1 MEFLRNFYAVF
12 PEYKTTD
19 VGSLNSLIYPG
30 PSAHRHQPDL
40 HSRRELRWAIY
51 SLFL

>member
-19 VGSLNSLIYPG
+19 VGSLNSIIDPD
-30 PSAHRHQPDL
+30 PSAHGHQLDL
-40 HSRRELRWAIY
+40 HSRRELRWAVY